1 MDSNF
6 PQAKLIRAG
15 SSDDLA
21 SFSLVTKYIHY
32 CALCFYGLQVTGAQT
47 AVSCVRVAHL
57 VKTVL
62 KDVTVRMVQ
71 SAPVRMGVVIAHQVS

>member
-1 MDSNF
+1 MV
-6 PQAKLIRAG
+6 KLFWAG

-21 SFSLVTKYIHY
+21 SFSFVTKCVHY

-62 KDVTVRMVQ
+62 KDVIVKMVP
-71 SAPVRMGVVIAHQVS
+71 SAPLRMDVVIAHQVS